1 MRVLLISTNR
11 ARGLLPPF
19 PLGLAYV
26 AANLDARRHE
36 VALWDAMFQDDW
48 EASLRGRLREVRPD
62 VIGLSVRNVDDQE
75 IRGPQWFVAEAKR
88 MVAVCREESDATL
101 VVGGPGFS
109 MFAGE
114 ALRFLGAD
122 YGIVGEG
129 ERALGLLLDRLEA
142 GAEPGADPGGVPGLV
157 WLEDGRPRAN
167 PPQLIENLDGL
178 ADPVRAELDAAKYHE
193 TPGERSIPNVATVQ
207 TKRGCTQ
214 SCIYC
219 ATPAMEGARL
229 RLRSPEAVGDEIER
243 LVEQGLT
250 RLQFVDALFT
260 NPPGHA
266 EAICRELLRRQLP
279 VRWAATINPAFAEPE
294 LLRLMK
300 RAGCSMLVVGNESG
314 CTRVLQAMSKGFTRA
329 DAERCFSLL
338 EAEQVRYNAFLLL
351 GGPGEDRQSVRKS
364 VELMQRFRPN
374 QMSVTVGIRI
384 YPHCGLVH
392 IAERDGMLRPGQSL
406 LEPRF
411 YLAPAVRDWI
421 WDYLEPVMKRNPSWT
436 Y

>member
-1 MRVLLISTNR
+1 MKVLLVSTNR
-11 ARGLLPPF
+11 AHGLLRPF

-36 VALWDAMFQDDW
+36 VGLWDAMFQDGW
-48 EASLRGRLREVRPD
+48 ESSLRGRLREFRPE
-62 VIGLSVRNVDDQE
+62 VVGLSVRNVDDQE
-75 IRGPQWFVAEAKR
+75 IRGPQWFLEEAKR
-88 MVAVCREESDATL
+88 MADVCREESGATL

-122 YGIVGEG
+122 FGIVGEG
-129 ERALGLLLDRLEA
+129 ERALGLLLDRLEN
-142 GAEPGADPGGVPGLV
+142 GADPEANLSDVPGLV
-157 WLEDGRPRAN
+157 WLEDGRPRTN
-167 PPQLIENLDGL
+167 PPQRIEDLDRL
-178 ADPVRAELDAAKYHE
+178 AEPVRAPLDAAKYHE
-193 TPGERSIPNVATVQ
+193 TPGERSIPNVAPVQ

-266 EAICRELLRRQLP
+266 EAICRELLRRRLP
-279 VRWAATINPAFAEPE
+279 VRWSATINPAFAEPE
-294 LLRLMK
+294 LLKLMK
-300 RAGCSMLVVGNESG
+300 RAGCSVLVVGNESG
-314 CTRVLQAMSKGFTRA
+314 CTRTLEAMSKGFARE
-329 DAERCFSLL
+329 DAERCFSLI
-338 EAEQVRYNAFLLL
+338 EAEQIRYNAFLLL
-351 GGPGEDRQSVRKS
+351 GGPGEDRDSVRES

-374 QMSVTVGIRI
+374 QMSVTVGIRV
-384 YPHCGLVH
+384 YPHCELVQV
-392 IAERDGMLRPGQSL
+392 AERDGMLRPGDSL
-406 LEPRF
+406 LRPRF
-411 YLAPAVRDWI
+411 YLAPAVQDWI
-421 WDYLEPVMKRNPSWT
+421 WEYLDEVMKRNPSWT

>member
-1 MRVLLISTNR
+1 VKVLLVSTNR
-11 ARGLLPPF
+11 SRELLRPF

-36 VALWDAMFQDDW
+36 VGLWDAMFQDDW
-48 EASLRGRLREVRPD
+48 ESSLRSRLRELRPK
-62 VIGLSVRNVDDQE
+62 VVGLSVRNVDDQD
-75 IRGPQWFVAEAKR
+75 IRQPQWFLEEVQR
-88 MVAVCREESDATL
+88 MVAVCREESEATL
-101 VVGGPGFS
+101 VVGGAGFS
-109 MFAGE
+109 MFAHE
-114 ALRFLGAD
+114 ALSFLGAD

-129 ERALGLLLDRLEA
+129 EHALGLLLDKLDA
-142 GAEPGADPGGVPGLV
+142 GADPSNVPGLV
-157 WLEDGRPRAN
+157 WLEDGTPRAT
-167 PPQLIENLDGL
+167 PPQLIEDLDRL
-178 ADPVRAELDAAKYHE
+178 AEPVRAPLDAAKYHE
-193 TPGERSIPNVATVQ
+193 TPGEGSIPNVAPVQ

-266 EAICRELLRRQLP
+266 EAICRELLRRRLP
-279 VRWAATINPAFAEPE
+279 VRWAATINPAFAEPD

-314 CTRVLQAMSKGFTRA
+314 CTRTLEAMSKGFARE
-329 DAERCFSLL
+329 DAERCFSTL
-338 EAEQVRYNAFLLL
+338 EAEQIRYNAFLLL
-351 GGPGEDRQSVRKS
+351 GGPGEDRDSVQES
-364 VELMQRFRPN
+364 VELMQRFHPN
-374 QMSVTVGIRI
+374 QMWVTVGIRI
-384 YPHCGLVH
+384 YPHCGLVQL
-392 IAERDGMLRPGQSL
+392 AERDGMLRPGDSL
-406 LEPRF
+406 LKPRF
-411 YLAPAVRDWI
+411 YLAPAVQDWI
-421 WDYLEPVMKRNPSWT
+421 WEFLDPVMKRNPSWT

>member
-1 MRVLLISTNR
+1 MKVLLVSTNR
-11 ARGLLPPF
+11 AQGLLRPF

-26 AANLDARRHE
+26 AANLDGRRHE
-36 VALWDAMFQDDW
+36 VGLWDAMFQDDW
-48 EASLRGRLREVRPD
+48 EPSLRSRLREFRPE
-62 VIGLSVRNVDDQE
+62 VVGLSVRNVDDQE
-75 IRGPQWFVAEAKR
+75 IRQPQWFLEEVRR
-88 MVAVCREESDATL
+88 MAAVCREESGATL
-101 VVGGPGFS
+101 VVGGAGFS
-109 MFAGE
+109 MFAHE
-114 ALRFLGAD
+114 ALSFLGAD

-142 GAEPGADPGGVPGLV
+142 GAEPGTNLNDVPGLV
-157 WLEDGRPRAN
+157 WLEDGRPRAT
-167 PPQLIENLDGL
+167 PPQRIEDLDRL
-178 ADPVRAELDAAKYHE
+178 TEPERAGFDAAKYHE
-193 TPGERSIPNVATVQ
+193 TPGEGSIPNVAPVQ

-229 RLRSPEAVGDEIER
+229 RLRSPEAVGAEIER

-260 NPPGHA
+260 NPPAHA
-266 EAICRELLRRQLP
+266 EAICRELLRRRLP
-279 VRWAATINPAFAEPE
+279 VRWAATINPAFAEPG

-314 CTRVLQAMSKGFTRA
+314 CTRTLKAMSKGFARE
-329 DAERCFSLL
+329 DAERCFSTL
-338 EAEQVRYNAFLLL
+338 EAEQIRYNAFLLL
-351 GGPGEDRQSVRKS
+351 GGPGEDRDSVRES

-384 YPHCGLVH
+384 YPHCELVH
-392 IAERDGMLRPGQSL
+392 VAERDGMLRPGDSL

-411 YLAPAVRDWI
+411 YLAPAVEDWI
-421 WDYLEPVMKRNPSWT
+421 WEYLEPVMKRNPSWT